1 MKKLLIVLTLFAYQA
16 ASAQDLTAP
25 PGPEEEEKYYDYGIS
40 GGVTLYDQGESVEA
54 RILTILNGFSDGR
67 EAFIKNDLLKNAG
80 FRSGAAVRFRKTT
93 GAEKSEAVLQNIMH
107 AFSLG
112 VVPII
117 PFSEVNY
124 DQLPLGEFYD
134 FEAVFASSRLKN
146 VSPELRTAI
155 ELEYMLQTGFCG
167 GILIRHYNAD
177 YYTEENIAK
186 FETLAASLP
195 DSPPSIK
202 QIKDRCLNTDLPR
215 IKAALERYENPSE
228 IYMTARDNL
237 SDILVIIRSDT
248 SLNGRRPAEYQI
260 PYRYSNP

>member
-1 MKKLLIVLTLFAYQA
+1 MKKLLIVLILFAYQA
-16 ASAQDLTAP
+16 ASAEDLTDP
-25 PGPEEEEKYYDYGIS
+25 PQAEEEKYYDYGIS
-40 GGVTLYDQGESVEA
+40 SGVTLYDQGESVEA

-67 EAFIKNDLLKNAG
+67 EAFIKSDLLKNAG
-80 FRSGAAVRFRKTT
+80 FRSAATVRFRKTT

-112 VVPII
+112 VVPAI

-124 DQLPLGEFYD
+124 DQLPLGEFYE

-167 GILIRHYNAD
+167 GILIRNYNAD

-186 FETLAASLP
+186 FENLAASLP
-195 DSPPSIK
+195 DSPPAVK
-202 QIKDRCLNTDLPR
+202 QIKDRCLNTELPR
-215 IKAALERYENPSE
+215 IKAALERFENPSE
-228 IYMTARDNL
+228 IYITARENL
-237 SDILVIIRSDT
+237 SDILVIIRSDN

-260 PYRYSNP
+260 PYRYGSY